1 MRKVKLTR
9 ARQECFLEALADTG
23 SVTTAV
29 AIAGTSRTRVYEL
42 RKADPVF
49 AAAWEEAEDIAAD
62 RLEEEARRRAVEGVA
77 EPLVSAGKLVRG
89 DDGKPITVQ
98 RYSDNLLLAL
108 LKTRRLPRRE
118 RSVRFVLPAL
128 HSAADAPNALAAIAA
143 AVGTGEITPAEAGE
157 LSRVVETYVKALQA
171 QNKLPVLFY
180 MILIWSIT
188 GLVTSSYSSRS
199 REGIERRTSAFGAP
213 TRVKKPTN
221 GSGLTFAC
229 V

>member
-9 ARQECFLEALADTG
+9 ARQERFLEALADTG
-23 SVTTAV
+23 SVINAV
-29 AIAGTSRTRVYEL
+29 AVAGTSRTRVYEL

-89 DDGKPITVQ
+89 DDGKPITVR

-171 QNKLPVLFY
+171 QNKLPDPFLHDPDMVDNRARNLE
-180 MILIWSIT
+180 L
-188 GLVTSSYSSRS
+188 LEQVARRH
-199 REGIERRTSAFGAP
+199 READERVWRTHESEE
-213 TRVKKPTN
+213 TD
-221 GSGLTFAC
+221 
-229 V
+229 